1 MQACLSTLT
10 ICASTASVAI
20 MEVSQ
25 SPEVTTNPTIPN
37 ASSTTA
43 PPRMVGEPPSAPV
56 FFGSGIAL
64 FVAIAAFGMAMR
76 KRNKSTN

>member
-1 MQACLSTLT
+1 
-10 ICASTASVAI
+10 

-25 SPEVTTNPTIPN
+25 SPEVTLNPTIPN

-43 PPRMVGEPPSAPV
+43 PPRMVGDPPSAPV
-56 FFGSGIAL
+56 LFGSGIAL
-64 FVAIAAFGMAMR
+64 FVAIAAFGIAMR